1 MRATDFSAAAT
12 VAARTVSMSLS
23 RSAAFTAASADS
35 RITVRIVPSTG
46 LATAPYAVLAP
57 SDRAWARSRPLNR
70 LLPPRPSAMPRKIWL
85 VMTPE
90 LPRAP
95 ISAPKLMAAAIL
107 SVERSVAA
115 SASSRAALTVAYMFV
130 PVSPSG
136 TG

>member
-1 MRATDFSAAAT
+1 
-12 VAARTVSMSLS
+12 MSLS

-35 RITVRIVPSTG
+35 RMTVRIVPSTG

-95 ISAPKLMAAAIL
+95 ISAPKLMAAAIR
-107 SVERSVAA
+107 SVDRSVAA
-115 SASSRAALTVAYMFV
+115 SASSRAALTVAYMLV